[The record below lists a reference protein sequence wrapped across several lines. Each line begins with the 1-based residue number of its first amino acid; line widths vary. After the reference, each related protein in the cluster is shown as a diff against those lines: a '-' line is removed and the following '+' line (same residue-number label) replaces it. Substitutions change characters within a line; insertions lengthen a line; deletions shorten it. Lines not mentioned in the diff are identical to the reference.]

1 MNTYVI
7 SFPLWEDEFGI
18 GDQGTYTIIARS
30 EADAIQ
36 VFITDMKYQGSL
48 NFLRISLN

>member
-1 MNTYVI
+1 MSTYII

-18 GDQGTYTIIARS
+18 GDRETYRVLARS

-48 NFLRISLN
+48 NLLKVSLN